1 MTRKQGI
8 PNRPDRPEDAANR
21 LRQPSPGKGAPA
33 RSRNFSA
40 PEAAAAPELT
50 PPRTAI
56 APQQSRS
63 ELSNQDDRPVKRRSG
78 RPPSADRNQPSD
90 SAKSD
95 SAKTVF
101 WANLQRRLLDWR
113 FITIVGLLLSGGLT
127 VLSLAFLFKL
137 PAVPN
142 CPSVFWPLAPASL
155 RLHCAQIAAGKE
167 TVKDLLEA
175 IELVKSLPKDHPL
188 YPEASRLM
196 EQWATDLLD
205 LAEKSFQE
213 GNIQEAVSAARKVPQ
228 DASAYKLVEERVKT
242 WEKIW
247 AEAETIARKV
257 EDLLRKQNW
266 RQASLEA
273 TKLLGLENEYWQ
285 TKKYPEITQL
295 IATTRDDITKLSQ
308 AQRAIDRGTADDL
321 IKAVENVASINDKS
335 YVYQDAQDMLPRLGK
350 RLMELA
356 EYAAERRNFD
366 EALRIANRIPDQL
379 KLKQDVD
386 DFVVL
391 VGAQSRAAKG
401 LEVDLEDAIAQ
412 VQRIGAGRPL
422 YDRAQRLASR
432 WQAELTAL
440 GQLNRARQLAKS
452 GNPSEV
458 QQAIAEASQIDAS
471 SARYGDARKLIDEV
485 TSQTQAAADRPILDQ
500 ADQLAAAGDVAS
512 LQAAIAQAQQIQSG
526 RSLYQQAQEKI
537 RRWSDQI
544 VRTQYQPTIDNAD
557 SLAESGDLESAI
569 AQLEQIPPG
578 TSAYDTAQAKIEKF
592 RSRAQAEQILPR
604 AVERA
609 SGGTPDALVEA
620 IGLARQVPGSSPL
633 RSQAS
638 QAVDQWSQQ
647 ILDIAL
653 GQASSG
659 DFPGAIATA
668 QKVPSGTVAYGQAQ
682 SQISQWRR
690 LIGQ

>member
-452 GNPSEV
+452 GNPS
-458 QQAIAEASQIDAS
+458 
-471 SARYGDARKLIDEV
+471 
-485 TSQTQAAADRPILDQ
+485 
-500 ADQLAAAGDVAS
+500 
-512 LQAAIAQAQQIQSG
+512 
-526 RSLYQQAQEKI
+526 
-537 RRWSDQI
+537 
-544 VRTQYQPTIDNAD
+544 
-557 SLAESGDLESAI
+557 
-569 AQLEQIPPG
+569 
-578 TSAYDTAQAKIEKF
+578 
-592 RSRAQAEQILPR
+592 
-604 AVERA
+604 
-609 SGGTPDALVEA
+609 
-620 IGLARQVPGSSPL
+620 
-633 RSQAS
+633 
-638 QAVDQWSQQ
+638 
-647 ILDIAL
+647 
-653 GQASSG
+653 
-659 DFPGAIATA
+659 
-668 QKVPSGTVAYGQAQ
+668 
-682 SQISQWRR
+682 
-690 LIGQ
+690 